1 MSTSSDI
8 SNLFGKFGG
17 HPEHYQELDNANRAQ
32 DSRARWSLL
41 SAVPGI
47 PEATHAGDDPDAQVY
62 GDPVPQGQNVEVVP
76 PRPRMAPLPERHPG
90 PRAHTP
96 VAPLTAPEP
105 PAAPVIAP
113 AAPVVPMHAGPT
125 APVPVAPVTPP
136 AAPAPASPLSGSLTP
151 APVAVAAPHIPA
163 TPLAAKIASP
173 DVSANNSL
181 QATFDRLAGRVPAA
195 APAASA
201 PPSLFKRL
209 LNQ

>member
-62 GDPVPQGQNVEVVP
+62 GDPAPHGQDVEVVP

-90 PRAHTP
+90 PRAHPPVTP
-96 VAPLTAPEP
+96 LMAPEP
-105 PAAPVIAP
+105 PAAPAIAP

-125 APVPVAPVTPP
+125 PPVPVAPVTPP
-136 AAPAPASPLSGSLTP
+136 AVPA
-151 APVAVAAPHIPA
+151 AVASPHIPD
-163 TPLAAKIASP
+163 TPLAANAGSP
-173 DVSANNSL
+173 AVPANNGL
-181 QATFDRLAGRVPAA
+181 QATFDRLAGRAPAA

-209 LNQ
+209 LNP

>member
-62 GDPVPQGQNVEVVP
+62 GDPAPHGQNVEVVP

-90 PRAHTP
+90 PRAHPP
-96 VAPLTAPEP
+96 VAPLTASEP
-105 PAAPVIAP
+105 PAAPAIAP

-125 APVPVAPVTPP
+125 PPVPVAPVTPP
-136 AAPAPASPLSGSLTP
+136 AAPATVAS
-151 APVAVAAPHIPA
+151 PHIPA
-163 TPLAAKIASP
+163 TPLAANVGSPAVAAS
-173 DVSANNSL
+173 NGL
-181 QATFDRLAGRVPAA
+181 QATFDRLAGLAPAA
-195 APAASA
+195 GLAASA

-209 LNQ
+209 LNP

>member
-62 GDPVPQGQNVEVVP
+62 GDPAPHGQNVEVVP

-90 PRAHTP
+90 PRAHPP
-96 VAPLTAPEP
+96 VAPLTASEP
-105 PAAPVIAP
+105 PAAPAIAP

-125 APVPVAPVTPP
+125 PPVPVAPVTPP
-136 AAPAPASPLSGSLTP
+136 AAPATVAS
-151 APVAVAAPHIPA
+151 PHIPA
-163 TPLAAKIASP
+163 TPLAANVGSP
-173 DVSANNSL
+173 AVAAGNGL
-181 QATFDRLAGRVPAA
+181 QATFDRLAGLAPAA

-209 LNQ
+209 LNP

>member
-62 GDPVPQGQNVEVVP
+62 GDPAPHGQNVEVVP

-90 PRAHTP
+90 PRAHPP
-96 VAPLTAPEP
+96 VAPLTSPEP
-105 PAAPVIAP
+105 PADAAIAP

-125 APVPVAPVTPP
+125 PPVPVAPVTPP
-136 AAPAPASPLSGSLTP
+136 AAPSSLSGSLTP
-151 APVAVAAPHIPA
+151 APAAVASPHIPA
-163 TPLAAKIASP
+163 TPLAANVDSP
-173 DVSANNSL
+173 AVPANSGL
-181 QATFDRLAGRVPAA
+181 QATFDRLAGLAPAA

-209 LNQ
+209 LNP

>member
-62 GDPVPQGQNVEVVP
+62 GDPAPHGQNVEVVP

-90 PRAHTP
+90 PRAHSP
-96 VAPLTAPEP
+96 VAPLTASEP
-105 PAAPVIAP
+105 PAAPAIAP

-125 APVPVAPVTPP
+125 PPVPVAPVTPP
-136 AAPAPASPLSGSLTP
+136 AAPATVAS
-151 APVAVAAPHIPA
+151 PHIPA
-163 TPLAAKIASP
+163 TPLAANVGSPAVAAS
-173 DVSANNSL
+173 NGL
-181 QATFDRLAGRVPAA
+181 QATFDRLAGLAPAA

-209 LNQ
+209 LNP

>member
-62 GDPVPQGQNVEVVP
+62 GDPAPHGQNVEVVP

-90 PRAHTP
+90 PRAYPP
-96 VAPLTAPEP
+96 VAPLTASEP
-105 PAAPVIAP
+105 PAAPAIAP

-125 APVPVAPVTPP
+125 PPVPVAPVTPP
-136 AAPAPASPLSGSLTP
+136 AAPATVAS
-151 APVAVAAPHIPA
+151 PHIPA
-163 TPLAAKIASP
+163 TPLAANVGSPAVAAS
-173 DVSANNSL
+173 NGL
-181 QATFDRLAGRVPAA
+181 QATFDRLAGLAPAA

-209 LNQ
+209 LNP